1 MSYPDN
7 PYLRLL
13 SAILSDSFEEF
24 GVDAGPDLLFVDYG
38 FKHSGLEFLTL
49 GLPKLDALLTESLEL
64 GELSVDWPT
73 IKSDS
78 TLFLGGVLSFVFDLS
93 QERKPLKQS
102 DDVFEQSRA
111 IRAVRQICLLYSKV
125 KVLPSSEKIDEAI
138 TGWFDI
144 EETLKDQRT
153 LIRQAL
159 SPAFLSHVNRL
170 YGRMF
175 QRIEH
180 RLKSGDIPWAHGPG
194 AVAESGIYG
203 VEKYS
208 LLFPNWTARADKVAS
223 RWTSTLIN
231 YGEYIDR
238 ELDDDFPLVSPRDE
252 HNMRV
257 TIVPKTAK
265 SPRIIAMEPAVNQW
279 GQQALMRL
287 FTEELSHEP
296 RLSAVNWTDQ
306 LRNQQLAFEGSV
318 FGLATL
324 DLSEASDRLSLQVVA
339 AMLPPCLRRWVFA
352 FRSTRANYKDRVVQ
366 LEKFA
371 PMGSAMCFVME
382 SLAFYAI
389 ATFAQNRAKAANL
402 PPGSPIKQPQC
413 SVYGDDIIVESEYA
427 PSVIAMLESFGLR
440 VNLRKSFW
448 RGNFRESCGA
458 DYWSGYDVSVVRIR
472 HLFDSAPS
480 PDAMVSLVSTQ
491 NFLFLRGF
499 DRAAQVLR
507 DMWPSVPAH
516 QVPLEQGYAFLSSYE
531 EGEIRWSSKLWRMEY
546 KAISLKL
553 RTHQGNGWNA
563 LRAWYDSARLRRR
576 VSDYSQQYL
585 VSRPQP
591 MGLRYHYSPREMGV
605 DGL

>member
-13 SAILSDSFEEF
+13 SAVFQDSYEEF
-24 GVDAGPDLLFVDYG
+24 GVETDLDLLYVDLG
-38 FKHSGLEFLTL
+38 FKDKGLEFLTL
-49 GLPKLDALLTESLEL
+49 DLPKLDALLLQSLEL
-64 GELSVDWPT
+64 GELSAEWPT
-73 IKSDS
+73 LGSV
-78 TLFLGGVLSFVFDLS
+78 LFLDGILSHVFDLS
-93 QERKPLKQS
+93 QERKPLSLS

-111 IRAVRQICLLYSKV
+111 IRAVRQICLLFSKV
-125 KVLPSSEKIDEAI
+125 KVLPSPDKIVEAI
-138 TGWFDI
+138 DGWFDI

-153 LIRQAL
+153 LIRSAL
-159 SPAFLSHVNRL
+159 SPAFLAHVNRL

-208 LLFPNWTARADKVAS
+208 QLFPNWTARADKVAS
-223 RWTSTLIN
+223 RWSATLIN
-231 YGEYIDR
+231 YGEYVDR
-238 ELDDDFPLVSPRDE
+238 ELDDDLPLVSPRSE

-257 TIVPKTAK
+257 TVVPKTAK
-265 SPRIIAMEPAVNQW
+265 SPRIIAMEPTVNQW

-287 FTEELSHEP
+287 FTEELSHSP

-306 LRNQQLAFEGSV
+306 TRNQQLAYEGSLY
-318 FGLATL
+318 GLATL

-339 AMLPPCLRRWVFA
+339 AMLPPYLRKWVFA
-352 FRSTRANYKDRVVQ
+352 FRSTRASFEDRAVQ

-402 PPGSPIKQPQC
+402 PPGSPIKQPEC

-427 PSVIAMLESFGLR
+427 PSVIAMLEAFGLR
-440 VNLRKSFW
+440 VNLNKSFW

-458 DYWSGYDVSVVRIR
+458 DYWHGYDVSVVRVR
-472 HLFDSAPS
+472 HLIDNAPS

-491 NFLFLRGF
+491 NFLFLRGLE
-499 DRAAQVLR
+499 RSAQVLR
-507 DMWPSVPAH
+507 DFWPFVPAH
-516 QVPLEQGYAFLSSYE
+516 QVPVEQGYAFLSSYE
-531 EGEIRWSSKLWRMEY
+531 EGEIRWSSALWRMEY

-553 RTHQGNGWNA
+553 RVRQSNGWNA
-563 LRAWYDSARLRRR
+563 LRTWYDSARLRRR
-576 VSDYSQQYL
+576 ASDHAQQYL

-591 MGLRYHYSPREMGV
+591 VGLRYHYAPRERSV
-605 DGL
+605 DGQ